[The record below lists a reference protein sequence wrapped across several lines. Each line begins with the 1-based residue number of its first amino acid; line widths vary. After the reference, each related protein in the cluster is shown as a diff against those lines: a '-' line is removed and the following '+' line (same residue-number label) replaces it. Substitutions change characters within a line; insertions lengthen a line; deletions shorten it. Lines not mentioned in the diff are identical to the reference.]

1 VSDVGTTGQNTIRYL
16 AWYWLPLLAWMG
28 MIYYLSAQPDL
39 PGPPEPWLATL
50 LTNSAHFGVYAL
62 LAFWWWRALRSF
74 QRTQSARS
82 LSGGEESARVVLL
95 LAFLISVLY
104 GASDEFHQSFV
115 PGRDASLL
123 DLLVDAV
130 GAATALWLVRH
141 MIETRKV
148 ESHEQDECGGGR
160 P

>member
-1 VSDVGTTGQNTIRYL
+1 
-16 AWYWLPLLAWMG
+16 

-50 LTNSAHFGVYAL
+50 FANSAHFGVYAL

-74 QRTQSARS
+74 QKTQSAW
-82 LSGGEESARVVLL
+82 VILL

-115 PGRDASLL
+115 PGRDPSLL
-123 DLLVDAV
+123 DWLVDMA
-130 GAATALWLVRH
+130 GAATALWLVWQ
-141 MIETRKV
+141 MSETRKV
-148 ESHEQDECGGGR
+148 ESHEQYECGR
-160 P
+160 ERS

>member
-1 VSDVGTTGQNTIRYL
+1 
-16 AWYWLPLLAWMG
+16 